1 MHLDL
6 CSFQSI
12 HIDCTFA
19 LKTNQTGASSSETIF
34 LLGASPVLHN
44 TANMNSE
51 HFKCTFVDLCNLYAM
66 HIDRTISA
74 FPITANM
81 DFCNLL
87 PSAQCTIACESSHII
102 DSHSLR
108 HTFPEAQNR
117 KRTKCGPAIY
127 SFAGSPM
134 CTISPLSWWCSYGVI
149 HRSLWCKCVQFTEAE
164 CLVQMCNAQTSLVQ
178 MCNAQTSLL
187 QMFNA
192 QTSLVKMCNSQ
203 KRSA

>member
-66 HIDRTISA
+66 HIDRYNLCIS
-74 FPITANM
+74 NY
-81 DFCNLL
+81 CKHGLL
-87 PSAQCTIACESSHII
+87 QFTSICAVYNACESSHII

-164 CLVQMCNAQTSLVQ
+164 CLVQMCNV
-178 MCNAQTSLL
+178 QTSLL

-203 KRSA
+203 KRIA

>member
-12 HIDCTFA
+12 HIDCSFA

-87 PSAQCTIACESSHII
+87 PSAQCTMHVNLLILSIVT
-102 DSHSLR
+102 HSGIHFLR
-108 HTFPEAQNR
+108 HKIGKGPSAVQRFTVLQVHQCAQ
-117 KRTKCGPAIY
+117 
-127 SFAGSPM
+127 F
-134 CTISPLSWWCSYGVI
+134 L
-149 HRSLWCKCVQFTEAE
+149 RSRGGAVT
-164 CLVQMCNAQTSLVQ
+164 V
-178 MCNAQTSLL
+178 
-187 QMFNA
+187 
-192 QTSLVKMCNSQ
+192 
-203 KRSA
+203 